1 VIIQKNHV
9 LLIIFFYC
17 AKHTGITN
25 YYPLFPAVHQVVL
38 GNNEQKARIFH
49 NYYIKTLQTITLK
62 VYIKK
67 IFPRKDG

>member
-1 VIIQKNHV
+1 MYYSSF
-9 LLIIFFYC
+9 FFYC